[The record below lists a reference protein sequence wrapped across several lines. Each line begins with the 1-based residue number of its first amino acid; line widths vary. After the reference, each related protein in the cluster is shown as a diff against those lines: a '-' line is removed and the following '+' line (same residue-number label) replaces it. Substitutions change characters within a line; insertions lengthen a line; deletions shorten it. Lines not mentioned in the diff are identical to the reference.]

1 MRTGVVIL
9 VTLACSCS
17 SLGSLGQSAQNP
29 TATIHSR
36 AELKQQIAIAHTPEQ
51 YRALASYYRQQEGSF
66 RAQQAEEK
74 IVWEQR
80 AQNTTSTAQKYPR
93 PVDSAHYLYDY
104 YAYEADRSAQQAT
117 HYERLAGIGTPPASY
132 HE

>member
-1 MRTGVVIL
+1 MKRSVVIL
-9 VTLACSCS
+9 IIFTCSFSTFRSLA
-17 SLGSLGQSAQNP
+17 QSAQNP
-29 TATIHSR
+29 TARLYSR
-36 AELKQQIAIAHTPEQ
+36 AELKQLIAIAHTPEQ
-51 YRALASYYRQQEGSF
+51 YKALASYYRQQERSF
-66 RAQQAEEK
+66 RARQAEEK
-74 IVWEQR
+74 LIWEQR

-117 HYERLAGIGTPPASY
+117 HYEQLAGTGTPPTSY